1 MNEYDDRKTN
11 GSDARSR
18 RQLLGL
24 VGLGAAGIVGG
35 TTLARP
41 DAARAADGDGLVIG
55 QTNSGTSK
63 TELDT
68 SGAIAGD
75 GALKVVAPNAD
86 YGLIGSAKTVG
97 AFGSAAVGVLGDG
110 AVGGQF
116 SGTDAAIN
124 LEPRTQAGAPGGTN
138 FKGDLVV
145 DLNGVLWLC
154 IASGTPGTW
163 IRVSHGGIR
172 LLESPQR
179 AYDSRGALGRK
190 HRQQETL
197 TVQISGAGG
206 VPGVPANAL
215 GIVGNLTATETEAFG
230 YVIAYPDGTT
240 RPGTSNINWWQTGLT
255 IANSLTVRLGSN
267 GKIALF
273 TEATVAANA
282 PNTHVLVDVVGYI
295 L

>member
-1 MNEYDDRKTN
+1 MSDNEAPKTN
-11 GSDARSR
+11 GAEPRNR
-18 RQLLGL
+18 RELLGL
-24 VGLGAAGIVGG
+24 AGLGAAGLVGG
-35 TTLARP
+35 AALGRP
-41 DAARAADGDGLVIG
+41 GGAKAADGSSLIIG
-55 QTNSGTSK
+55 QTNTGTNK

-68 SGAIAGD
+68 SGTITND
-75 GALKVVAPNAD
+75 GAFKVVAPNAD
-86 YGLIGSAKTVG
+86 YGVIGSAKTVG

-124 LEPRTQAGAPGGTN
+124 LDPRASVGPPGGTN
-138 FKGDLVV
+138 FKGDMAV
-145 DLNGVLWLC
+145 DSDGVLWLC
-154 IASGTPGTW
+154 VAGGAPGTW
-163 IRVSHGGIR
+163 IQVSHGGIR
-172 LLESPQR
+172 PLQSPQG

-190 HRQQETL
+190 LRQQETI
-197 TVQISGAGG
+197 TVQISGNGG
-206 VPGVPANAL
+206 VPAVPANAL

-230 YVIAYPDGTT
+230 YVVAYPDGTP
-240 RPGTSNINWWQTGLT
+240 RPGTSSINWWQTGLT

-282 PNTHVLVDVVGYI
+282 PTTHVIVDVVGYV